1 MAFNQRDK
9 EMLGGGAA
17 VRFFAYKT
25 KEPTVEVLKPD
36 YFRYWSE
43 LELNDLVYVVTGDG
57 AFFGVVAGKNP
68 TILREL
74 DLPMSKDVEPGM
86 ELSRLRRTAK
96 ELGIN
101 SYGKGIAQ
109 LTEEIKNKT
118 DTVKL

>member
-1 MAFNQRDK
+1 MAFSQRDK

-17 VRFFAYKT
+17 VRFFAYRT

-43 LELNDLVYVVTGDG
+43 LEINDLIYLVTADG
-57 AFFGVVAGKNP
+57 AFFAVVRGRNP
-68 TILREL
+68 TVLGEL
-74 DLPMSKDVEPGM
+74 DLPMTRDVEPGT
-86 ELSRLRRTAK
+86 ELARLRKTAK

-109 LTEEIKNKT
+109 LTEEIKLKT
-118 DTVKL
+118 DTVKT